1 MVITFVDDSV
11 VAVVAVGE
19 VPDPIAVQE
28 DEYDTDSGINVDDD
42 TSPPITPVAMSGWAI
57 CNHFCLDF

>member
-1 MVITFVDDSV
+1 M

-28 DEYDTDSGINVDDD
+28 DEYDTDSEINVDDD
-42 TSPPITPVAMSGWAI
+42 TSPPITPVATSGWAI
-57 CNHFCLDF
+57 CTHFYLDF